1 MVTFLTPEQIQDRAP
16 AVFATGHDGKRSDRY
31 TFVSS
36 EKIINNFKDLGWG
49 VTHAASPYSRK
60 SDPLHTKHMLRFR
73 PEKDRLS
80 FQDPRSTG
88 TDGTIF
94 PEILLYN
101 SSNGTSSW
109 KMSAGAFS
117 MVCSNGLTI
126 RVPGFE
132 KVGEEISRK
141 HLDWDPVYAYD
152 AVERMTSSFGG
163 FFSTVAGMVRINL
176 DDNQRIEMASE
187 AASLRFENAHVDP
200 MLLLQPRRK
209 EDQGRDIWT
218 TYNVLQENC
227 VRPSFRLNKRP
238 ARTLRSIDALDR
250 VNSGLWSLAEDTL
263 IELAS

>member
-1 MVTFLTPEQIQDRAP
+1 MVTFLTPDQIQERAP
-16 AVFATGHDGKRSDRY
+16 SVFATEHDGKRSDRY

-36 EKIINNFKDLGWG
+36 EKIMDTFDDLGWG
-49 VTHAASPYSRK
+49 VADAAAPFSRK
-60 SDPLHTKHMLRFR
+60 SDPLHSKHMIRFR
-73 PEKDRLS
+73 PKSDDLTFR
-80 FQDPRSTG
+80 DPRG
-88 TDGTIF
+88 NKDVF

-101 SSNGTSSW
+101 SSNGTSRW
-109 KMSAGAFS
+109 KLSAGAFS

-132 KVGEEISRK
+132 QVGEDISRK
-141 HLDWDPVYAYD
+141 HIGWNPVYAYD
-152 AVERMTSSFGG
+152 AVNRISDSFGN
-163 FFSTVAGMVRINL
+163 FFGTVSDMVQVELNEETRT
-176 DDNQRIEMASE
+176 DMAVE
-187 AASLRFENAHVDP
+187 ARKLRFGDVHMDP
-200 MLLLQPRRK
+200 MLLLAPRRG